1 MDLVWINPTLTLR
14 RYREEMAFESGAL
27 NATLAAAAGDDAALF
42 AELRAAFRES
52 VDRQIDLLR
61 RARCD
66 GNWQIA
72 ALRLKGLAASFGA
85 EPVMTLAEEALNAA
99 PGEPT
104 IIRRLERM
112 LDEFGPGFD

>member
-1 MDLVWINPTLTLR
+1 MLLSSINPTLTLDA
-14 RYREEMAFESGAL
+14 YRGWMVFESGAL

-42 AELRAAFRES
+42 AELRMAFSES
-52 VDRQIDLLR
+52 MDRQIDLLR

-66 GNWQIA
+66 GNWQVA

-85 EPVMTLAEEALNAA
+85 DPVMKLADEALDAA

-104 IIRRLERM
+104 IVRRLERL
-112 LDEFGPGFD
+112 LDEFVTGQN